1 MATTSGQSLAAVTR
15 SREQM
20 MLLTFRIE
28 RELFALPVE
37 QIQEI
42 LDPIELTDVP
52 HAPSHAP
59 SLVNVRGVIVPFFD
73 LRERLRIRSRT
84 SSDYRIVAV
93 EAVVNGAATRLAVA
107 ADSVEAVIEIS
118 SDALDPLPPLGSRW
132 PEEFIRGVTHVGD
145 SLIVLLDN
153 EVLFNTKAPVRAA

>member
-1 MATTSGQSLAAVTR
+1 
-15 SREQM
+15 M

-59 SLVNVRGVIVPFFD
+59 GLVNVRGVIVPFFD
-73 LRERLRIRSRT
+73 LRERLRIRAQT
-84 SSDYRIVAV
+84 ASDYRIIVV
-93 EAVVNGAATRLAVA
+93 EAIVNGAATRLAVA
-107 ADSVEAVIEIS
+107 ADSVEAVVEVAA
-118 SDALDPLPPLGSRW
+118 DTVDPLPPLGSKW
-132 PEEFIRGVTHVGD
+132 PEEFIRGVAQLSD
-145 SLIVLLDN
+145 SLIVLLDS
-153 EVLFNTKAPVRAA
+153 ETLFRAPAKAA